1 MVPGKGRKA
10 QHRARCLTQHCHE
23 QDGPHEFDHA
33 VQVFDIQR
41 LPHKGTALQA
51 DAPPCHKGQPH
62 ADGRHAQTA
71 DLDQHRD
78 DQLAE
83 QTEGVAGVHHDQPG
97 HTDGAR
103 CGKQRVQRADVC
115 AGVYGKRQHQQR
127 RAQQNQQRK
136 AYGNDARRG
145 LIFQKSGNGIVY
157 GAA

>member
-1 MVPGKGRKA
+1 MR
-10 QHRARCLTQHCHE
+10 
-23 QDGPHEFDHA
+23 
-33 VQVFDIQR
+33 
-41 LPHKGTALQA
+41 
-51 DAPPCHKGQPH
+51 QPH
-62 ADGRHAQTA
+62 ADGRDAQTA
-71 DLDQHRD
+71 DLYQNCNDSLPEQ
-78 DQLAE
+78 AE
-83 QTEGVAGVHHDQPG
+83 RVAGVHHDQPG

-136 AYGNDARRG
+136 AHGNDARRG